1 MILSFN
7 KDSSL
12 KDVTF
17 VFNICKLLLVDVG
30 AAPPISASFII
41 FSCLLVVNLFNGN
54 FDLKMLSLYPTW
66 KIVIRQI
73 ANNTLSCRYSCDST
87 LVASPSSVDLPQ
99 FDVDADV
106 LARSPVGSVAD
117 LSTCVQSDVE
127 ECVDKGSVDNNS
139 DAKSLES
146 ESVEQQT
153 VDSPANGQSEISEVD
168 IVVTSP
174 RGTESVVTANEP
186 DKVDGEEKEQETGNV
201 ETEETTESSEFVNSQ
216 GVTFKP
222 TAETVDDAG

>member
-1 MILSFN
+1 M
-7 KDSSL
+7 
-12 KDVTF
+12 
-17 VFNICKLLLVDVG
+17 
-30 AAPPISASFII
+30 
-41 FSCLLVVNLFNGN
+41 
-54 FDLKMLSLYPTW
+54 
-66 KIVIRQI
+66 
-73 ANNTLSCRYSCDST
+73 
-87 LVASPSSVDLPQ
+87 ASPSSVDLPQ